1 MGLLLKEQVQT
12 STETNPKIIELKTKI
27 FSLKQF
33 GNFSEIN
40 NGNQL
45 QDYVEK
51 CLSIERPKES
61 PKVFIYGDKAN
72 FNSIVSQIQRW
83 NISLN
88 GLVLP
93 KVISIKPGNEALR
106 DTFFYDSEIG
116 YFLPSN
122 YFVLINL
129 NQEVIQ
135 EIESR
140 SNQKNSQ
147 TVRFDEKSKV
157 KSAPDA
163 TDPFALGKVN
173 PNSIEQVLVGDKI
186 MYPYQDKDGNIII
199 ELVKITY

>member
-1 MGLLLKEQVQT
+1 MNLLLKEQVQT
-12 STETNPKIIELKTKI
+12 STETNPKIFELKTKI
-27 FSLKQF
+27 FALKQF

-40 NGNQL
+40 DGNQL

-51 CLSIERPKES
+51 CLSIERPKKS
-61 PKVFIYGDKAN
+61 PKVFIYGDKDN
-72 FNSIVSQIQRW
+72 FNSIVSQIKRW

-116 YFLPSN
+116 YFPPSD

-147 TVRFDEKSKV
+147 TVRFDDKSKV

-163 TDPFALGKVN
+163 TDPFDLGKVN

-186 MYPYQDKDGNIII
+186 MYPYKDKDGNIII